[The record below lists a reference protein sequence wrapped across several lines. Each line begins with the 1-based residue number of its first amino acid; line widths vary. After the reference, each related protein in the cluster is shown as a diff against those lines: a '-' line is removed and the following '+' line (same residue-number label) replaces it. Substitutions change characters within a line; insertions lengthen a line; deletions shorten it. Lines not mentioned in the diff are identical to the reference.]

1 MKKAILALAI
11 AATMSGYADD
21 YNKLKTSLPSQ
32 EKIQVMMGS
41 ENVLLTKVEATALRA
56 QMTILL
62 GKLEGAEVIN
72 KYTNDEKM
80 KSVNGLVSAM
90 VESYPTHVGGD
101 GTTLN
106 QASAT
111 TFAVISATPTVVAM
125 LAADRMISWLPMIG
139 VTRYSMK
146 GSESKPVNWKDA
158 RTWKNIVSKKDTAF
172 YQGQWTRRW
181 TTGMGLTLRATVGA
195 VGVMVVIDE
204 VNSTESIVVMAESER
219 AALEQEVKSVISQ
232 LDDVI
237 F

>member
-1 MKKAILALAI
+1 MKYALLTLAF
-11 AATMSGYADD
+11 AATLSGHADNFD
-21 YNKLKTSLPSQ
+21 KLKTSVPSK
-32 EKIQVMMGS
+32 EKINVLMNG
-41 ENVLLTKVEATALRA
+41 ENVILSKVEATALRA

-62 GKLEGAEVIN
+62 GKLEGAQVIN
-72 KYTNDEKM
+72 QYTNDEDM
-80 KSVNGLVSAM
+80 KDVNALVSAL
-90 VESYPTHVGGD
+90 VNSYPTHVGSD
-101 GTTLN
+101 GITVN
-106 QASAT
+106 QASAK

-146 GSESKPVNWKDA
+146 GSESKPVDWTDA
-158 RTWKNIVSKKDTAF
+158 KTWKNVMSKKDSAF
-172 YQGQWTRRW
+172 YQSHWSNRA
-181 TTGMGLTLRATVGA
+181 TTGMGYALRGTVGA

-232 LDDVI
+232 LDEVI